1 MKIGM
6 MEKDEKYLK
15 LGSKVKK
22 YLTWFC

>member
-15 LGSKVKK
+15 LGSKVKNI
-22 YLTWFC
+22 